1 MGSTWKDG
9 AVTFKLLCVSTHT
22 LRVRVGPG
30 KRCKRQRH
38 VIGSYANAA
47 LYESLDE
54 VPFNHLQWS
63 SAKEVLG
70 WLEEAEIG
78 L

>member
-1 MGSTWKDG
+1 M
-9 AVTFKLLCVSTHT
+9 
-22 LRVRVGPG
+22 
-30 KRCKRQRH
+30 
-38 VIGSYANAA
+38 IGSYANAA
-47 LYESLDE
+47 LYESLEE